1 MLPKNPPPLCHR
13 KQLKLR
19 DQSTA
24 VFVAHK
30 QVFVDAAF
38 ALGVGDVRN
47 TDHEAGIG
55 SELQPSG

>member
-24 VFVAHK
+24 VFVAK
-30 QVFVDAAF
+30 DFSP
-38 ALGVGDVRN
+38 
-47 TDHEAGIG
+47 TEARHVT
-55 SELQPSG
+55 